1 MKGGDDEMQN
11 YASQQLRLINDLRA
25 EQIRQAAIDRRF
37 GRPATSVR
45 RAIGT
50 SIVRFGIRLAGEPTY
65 ELARSR

>member
-37 GRPATSVR
+37 RSPATSVR

-50 SIVRFGIRLAGEPTY
+50 SLVRFGIRLAGEPTY

>member
-37 GRPATSVR
+37 RGPATSVR

>member
-25 EQIRQAAIDRRF
+25 EQIQQAAIDRRF
-37 GRPATSVR
+37 RSPATSVR